1 MMRTRKYIP
10 PVLMSFYHFS
20 LSLIG
25 AVFYRFPSRKIKVI
39 GVTGTSGKSTTVK
52 MIEKILKST
61 GKKVASIS
69 SISFKIGDKEW
80 ENKLKMTMPGRMK
93 IQRFLRRAV
102 NEKCD
107 YVILEVTSEGIDQ
120 FRHKFID
127 FDVCCFLNLKPEHIE
142 SHGSFENYKRAKLKL
157 FRELEKS
164 KKRNRAIIVN
174 LDDENARDFL
184 NFKAERK
191 IGFAI
196 YSDNYLVE
204 DVVKAEDIKSKDSKI
219 EFSVKGKKIRLRLPG
234 LFNIYNALCAISV
247 GISQGI
253 PLLKIKNSLENIEKV
268 EGRMEEVIEKPFQ
281 VIVDYAHTP
290 FSLEKVYKTLK
301 ESYPYSRLIC
311 VLGAAGGGRDKW
323 KRPVMGEIAKKYC
336 QKIIVTNEDPYNEDP
351 LEIINQV
358 AKGAGKEAEKI
369 LDRREAINR
378 ALSLAQKGDIVII
391 TGKGS
396 EPWMC
401 VRGGK
406 KIPWLDK
413 KVALEEFQKIYGR
426 I

>member
-1 MMRTRKYIP
+1 MKTRKYVP
-10 PVLMSFYHFS
+10 SFITSIYHFS
-20 LSLIG
+20 LALIG
-25 AVFYRFPSRKIKVI
+25 AIFYNFPSRKIKVI

-52 MIEKILKST
+52 MIERILEDA

-69 SISFKIGDKEW
+69 SISFKIGTKEW

-93 IQRFLRRAV
+93 IQRFLRKAV

-107 YVILEVTSEGIDQ
+107 YAILEVTSEGVDQ

-142 SHGSFENYKRAKLKL
+142 SHGSFENYKKAKLKL

-164 KKRNRAIIVN
+164 KKRNRVIIVN
-174 LDDENARDFL
+174 LDDENVRDFL
-184 NFKAERK
+184 NFKVERK
-191 IGFAI
+191 IGFGI
-196 YSDNYLVE
+196 YFNNHLVE
-204 DVVKAEDIKSKDSKI
+204 NVVKAENIESRNSGI
-219 EFSVKGKKIRLRLPG
+219 EFSVKGEKIHLRLPG
-234 LFNIYNALCAISV
+234 LFNVYNALCAISV

-253 PLLKIKNSLENIEKV
+253 PLLKIKNSLENIKKV
-268 EGRMEEVIEKPFQ
+268 EGRMEKVIEKPFQ
-281 VIVDYAHTP
+281 VIIDYAHTP

-301 ESYPYSRLIC
+301 ESYPSSRLIC

-336 QKIIVTNEDPYNEDP
+336 QKIIITNEDPYNEDP

-369 LDRREAINR
+369 LDRREAINK
-378 ALSLAQKGDIVII
+378 ALSLAQKGDIIII

-401 VRGGK
+401 VKGGK
-406 KIPWLDK
+406 KIPWSDK
-413 KVALEEFQKIYGR
+413 KVALEEFQEIYGK